1 LYTAWLRN
9 LDVLIEILLYIFFSM
24 QGGGEGRR
32 TRPQDLTRLY
42 EIILQNYGELQQLP
56 GLEDDLQ
63 YQQEIETK
71 TKAYRAFRYSSRI
84 CFHLYVGVTRLCFF
98 PLLLVHGTPSPS
110 TESLYA
116 TIFVLPFNFLT

>member
-1 LYTAWLRN
+1 M
-9 LDVLIEILLYIFFSM
+9 EIALQFFFFYK

-42 EIILQNYGELQQLP
+42 EIILQNFSELQQLP

-71 TKAYRAFRYSSRI
+71 TKAFRAFRYSSRI
-84 CFHLYVGVTRLCFF
+84 CFCN
-98 PLLLVHGTPSPS
+98 
-110 TESLYA
+110 A
-116 TIFVLPFNFLT
+116 